1 MTIEEIKEEVHQYQ
15 KALEQ
20 PIPLEINHCLER
32 ISFLSGVHCR
42 TGYLLANAKKHLR
55 TVKESQL
62 YSHLLNRS
70 DRYLSSQI
78 QNAMLDGLAIEETY
92 YVELLEKMNYACS
105 QQIEVCRTIIS
116 KEKEEMRFAGSNH
129 S

>member
-1 MTIEEIKEEVHQYQ
+1 
-15 KALEQ
+15 
-20 PIPLEINHCLER
+20 
-32 ISFLSGVHCR
+32 
-42 TGYLLANAKKHLR
+42 
-55 TVKESQL
+55 
-62 YSHLLNRS
+62 
-70 DRYLSSQI
+70 
-78 QNAMLDGLAIEETY
+78 MLDGLAIEETY